1 MQKAKAFVLNHFE
14 LAVVIVLVVATA
26 FAVLFAGNKV
36 AFLNFYY
43 IPVLVAG
50 YFLGRNQGVLV
61 AVAGVLMVGLYA
73 ILNPTLFASTQSSM
87 PGLDLVLWGAF
98 IIVTAFVVGS
108 LYEVKKSAVRDL
120 RQAYQGILAIL
131 AKFIDAVDSYTQEHS
146 LRVSNL
152 AGEIAETMGLRND
165 EVESVRVAGLL
176 HDVGKIDVS
185 LEVLKKA
192 SALDEDEWEQ
202 IKTHAI
208 KGTAMLQPVG
218 GLLRDVVPLVE
229 FHHECYDGSGYLGLA
244 GEVIPLGARIL
255 SVADSYDAMVCDRP
269 YRAGRTSNEAI
280 KEVERCSGTQ
290 FDPQVVEAFKR
301 VMYRIGEE
309 LYGDLGAV
317 AHVGLNLEPA
327 GAVGQSPQV

>member
-1 MQKAKAFVLNHFE
+1 MQKAKAFVLRHFE
-14 LAVVIVLVVATA
+14 LVVVLVLVIATG

-61 AVAGVLMVGLYA
+61 AVAGVLMVGIYA
-73 ILNPTLFASTQSSM
+73 VLNPSLFASAPSEI

-98 IIVTAFVVGS
+98 IILTAFVVGS
-108 LYEVKKSAVRDL
+108 LYEIKKSAVRDL
-120 RQAYQGILAIL
+120 QQAYQGILAIL
-131 AKFIDAVDSYTQEHS
+131 AKFIDAVDSYTQDHS

-152 AGEIAETMGLRND
+152 AVEIAQAMRLPD
-165 EVESVRVAGLL
+165 ADVESIRVAGLL

-192 SALDEDEWEQ
+192 SALNEHEWAQ
-202 IKTHAI
+202 IKSHAI
-208 KGTAMLQPVG
+208 KGTAILHPVG

-229 FHHECYDGSGYLGLA
+229 FHHEHFDGTGYLGLE

-269 YRAGRTSNEAI
+269 YRAGRTQSEAI
-280 KEVERCSGTQ
+280 REVEFCSGTQ
-290 FDPQVVEAFKR
+290 FDPVVVEAFR
-301 VMYRIGEE
+301 TVMHSLDEE
-309 LYGDLGAV
+309 LTRDGSIVSRVLIGDAER
-317 AHVGLNLEPA
+317 AC
-327 GAVGQSPQV
+327 

>member
-1 MQKAKAFVLNHFE
+1 MLKAKEFILRHFE
-14 LAVVIVLVVATA
+14 LLVVLVLVLATA
-26 FAVLFAGNKV
+26 FAVLVAGNKV

-61 AVAGVLMVGLYA
+61 AVAGVLMVGFYA
-73 ILNPTLFASTQSSM
+73 ALNPTLFLSAPSEV

-98 IIVTAFVVGS
+98 IIITAFVVGS
-108 LYEVKKSAVRDL
+108 LYEVKKNAVRDL
-120 RQAYQGILAIL
+120 QQAYQGILAIL
-131 AKFIDAVDSYTQEHS
+131 AKFIDAVDSYTQDHS
-146 LRVSNL
+146 LRVSML
-152 AGEIAETMGLRND
+152 AGQIGEAMGLPND
-165 EVESVRVAGLL
+165 EVESIRVAGLL

-192 SALDEDEWEQ
+192 SALDASEWEQ

-208 KGTAMLQPVG
+208 KGTALLQPVG

-244 GEVIPLGARIL
+244 GHVIPLGARIL

-269 YRAGRTSNEAI
+269 YRAGRTSSEAI

-290 FDPQVVEAFKR
+290 FDPDVVSAFKQ
-301 VMYRIGEE
+301 VIYVAGEE
-309 LYGDLGAV
+309 LYGDIV
-317 AHVGLNLEPA
+317 AIR
-327 GAVGQSPQV
+327 SPERAAI

>member
-1 MQKAKAFVLNHFE
+1 VMRHFE
-14 LAVVIVLVVATA
+14 LAVVIALVVATA
-26 FAVLFAGNKV
+26 FAVLVAGNKV

-61 AVAGVLMVGLYA
+61 AVAGVLMVGIYA
-73 ILNPTLFASTQSSM
+73 VLNPELFTSGPNEI
-87 PGLDLVLWGAF
+87 PGLDLLLWGAF
-98 IIVTAFVVGS
+98 IILTAFVVGS
-108 LYEVKKSAVRDL
+108 LYEVKKNAVRDL

-152 AGEIAETMGLRND
+152 AGEIAETMGLPGD
-165 EVESVRVAGLL
+165 EVESIRVAGLL

-192 SALDEDEWEQ
+192 SALDEDEWAQ

-269 YRAGRTSNEAI
+269 YRAGRTSAEAM

-290 FDPQVVEAFKR
+290 FDPSVVEAFKQ
-301 VMYRIGEE
+301 VMYINGDE
-309 LYGDLGAV
+309 LYGEISVL
-317 AHVGLNLEPA
+317 AHA
-327 GAVGQSPQV
+327 GVSV